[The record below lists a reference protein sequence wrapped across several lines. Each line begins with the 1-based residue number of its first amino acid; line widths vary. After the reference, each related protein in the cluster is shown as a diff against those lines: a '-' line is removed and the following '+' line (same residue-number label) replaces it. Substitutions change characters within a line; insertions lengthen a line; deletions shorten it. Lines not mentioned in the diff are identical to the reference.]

1 MTSLYGAKA
10 GVNASSAPPLSSS
23 STNWTAE
30 SPPPE
35 ASITSLT
42 FSRWNV
48 ARFGV
53 GDDVD
58 DPEHQTGRGERE
70 MPEDQRRSDAP
81 TRPVALLQAA
91 VLEPE
96 TQHDGPAA
104 GGKDPRDQGRP
115 LHGVPPRLL
124 TGPSP
129 SS

>member
-48 ARFGV
+48 ARAGV
-53 GDDVD
+53 ANAVAAPNPSTTAIAPLLLIPPPVGSVLQDATLSPQSSQ
-58 DPEHQTGRGERE
+58 DPPT
-70 MPEDQRRSDAP
+70 PADAR
-81 TRPVALLQAA
+81 TASTSVA
-91 VLEPE
+91 
-96 TQHDGPAA
+96 T
-104 GGKDPRDQGRP
+104 
-115 LHGVPPRLL
+115 
-124 TGPSP
+124 
-129 SS
+129 